1 MLKIDI
7 WYIYNIEVI
16 AMEAKEHTCCFFGHR
31 KIEVTDNLVSRLK
44 EIVEDLIVRKNEKGI
59 ENNKCYL
66 SF

>member
-1 MLKIDI
+1 MGS
-7 WYIYNIEVI
+7 
-16 AMEAKEHTCCFFGHR
+16 KEDTCYFFGHR

>member
-1 MLKIDI
+1 MFAIILRV
-7 WYIYNIEVI
+7 VI
-16 AMEAKEHTCCFFGHR
+16 VLEPKEHTCCFFGHR